1 MFDGIMRGL
10 ANATTF
16 DTDVLSEE
24 EQETI
29 LQNQMN
35 VEDWPA
41 TCNKKG
47 ARDKHNYASMTFA
60 WVPAAQYSY
69 KRMCNCDHP
78 YCVRYH
84 CGDIKEFCF
93 FYYQHEDNA
102 ALEKCKIARNYC
114 KKCFKKEWER
124 CKVAAGAHNGRPAGT
139 PHQVLEKKMSKNIM
153 LSFPESKR
161 ANLVWKE
168 ASLTESDDEPEYSD
182 VLRGE
187 VTLPPIDDGVEY
199 ALGTDG
205 QTVVMPP
212 VPSVSGPV
220 ASDATTATTDDI
232 TVADILPNIEP
243 CVYRNVRGKGKA
255 KQIPKKVAKQH
266 CANFKKAKKKYSETE
281 KEIVMELAKKLDNN
295 DSKSLK
301 LKILKVNG
309 FVTAVSALAG
319 MQHDA

>member
-84 CGDIKEFCF
+84 GGISGGFIINREPCSIGER
-93 FYYQHEDNA
+93 
-102 ALEKCKIARNYC
+102 KIVRNYC

-124 CKVAAGAHNGRPAGT
+124 CKVAAGAHNAPRWHLIGYW
-139 PHQVLEKKMSKNIM
+139 
-153 LSFPESKR
+153 KR
-161 ANLVWKE
+161 KCPKISCCLFRIQTSNLVWKE
-168 ASLTESDDEPEYSD
+168 A
-182 VLRGE
+182 
-187 VTLPPIDDGVEY
+187 I
-199 ALGTDG
+199 
-205 QTVVMPP
+205 
-212 VPSVSGPV
+212 
-220 ASDATTATTDDI
+220 
-232 TVADILPNIEP
+232 
-243 CVYRNVRGKGKA
+243 
-255 KQIPKKVAKQH
+255 
-266 CANFKKAKKKYSETE
+266 
-281 KEIVMELAKKLDNN
+281 
-295 DSKSLK
+295 
-301 LKILKVNG
+301 
-309 FVTAVSALAG
+309 
-319 MQHDA
+319 